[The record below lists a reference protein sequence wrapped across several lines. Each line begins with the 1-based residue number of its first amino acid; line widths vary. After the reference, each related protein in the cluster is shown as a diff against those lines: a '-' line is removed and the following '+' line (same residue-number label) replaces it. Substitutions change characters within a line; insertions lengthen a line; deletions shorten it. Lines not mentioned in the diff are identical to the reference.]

1 MQWHRIRQ
9 SRNVIKY
16 FGAQLEDIA
25 MDQSCHFKVHSMRLI
40 LEMSCKEK
48 DEENE
53 LLTQSSVTI
62 KKLPNVYK
70 SCPIMI
76 STEK

>member
-62 KKLPNVYK
+62 KNCQMSIKVAQK
-70 SCPIMI
+70 
-76 STEK
+76 